1 MTIVAAADGSALGNP
16 GPTGW
21 AWFVD
26 EGCWRAG
33 GFAHGTNNIGELS
46 AVLDLLQQ
54 TAATDEALHIICDS
68 TYVINTI
75 TKWMAGWKRKGWR
88 KGDGKPVLNLEIIK
102 ALDEAMVGRE
112 VSFEWVK
119 GHTGHPLNEAADQRA
134 NAAAQ
139 AFKSGTPL
147 ATGPGF
153 AAGGE
158 HPPLAEQPSLWDDD
172 STVPERD
179 EDQVAAAAL
188 DLLEAW
194 GRGGRSDPADL
205 LHGDWSG
212 IDHMGHLRRS
222 DALTEPP
229 WPDCDDLSPEVIR
242 VERIS
247 ANVMFVVARLRGD
260 RECLVSSW
268 WQSGRDG
275 RWRAKFLQV
284 TARS

>member
-33 GFAHGTNNIGELS
+33 GFAHGTNNIGELN

-54 TAATDEALHIICDS
+54 TAAVDEALHIICDS

-102 ALDEAMVGRE
+102 ALDEAMVGRD

-139 AFKSGTPL
+139 AFKSGTPV

-153 AAGGE
+153 VAAG
-158 HPPLAEQPSLWDDD
+158 EQPSLWDDEP
-172 STVPERD
+172 TVPACD

-188 DLLEAW
+188 DFLVGW
-194 GRGGRSDPADL
+194 DSGGHTRHTDL
-205 LHGDWSG
+205 LHGDWAA
-212 IDHMGHLRRS
+212 IDHTGHLRRS
-222 DALTEPP
+222 GSPNEPL
-229 WPDCDDLSPEVIR
+229 WPRHLDVTAEIVQ
-242 VERIS
+242 VER
-247 ANVMFVVARLRGD
+247 VAADLFLAVALLQGD
-260 RECLVSSW
+260 REYLVSSW
-268 WQSGRDG
+268 WLPGRDG
-275 RWRAKFLQV
+275 RWRARFHQV
-284 TARS
+284 TTRS